1 MQIYI
6 NYPLFEIARSKN
18 YSTIPDRSTICI
30 FACKGSK
37 MYLKKL
43 NLLNFKTYSE
53 LEIELSPKLNC
64 FVGNNGVGK
73 TNLFDSIYYLSF
85 CKSCFNSQDTASIS
99 HSADFFMIQGDFIR
113 GDEVERVQCSLKRD
127 QKKRVRRNDKEYQKL
142 SEHIGLIPLVMVSPA
157 DSGLILDGSEERRR
171 YMNGVIAQ
179 YDPLYLD
186 DVIRYNKALAQRNRL
201 LKEFSRQKYFDED
214 SLFIWD
220 DQLAM
225 LGEKIYEKR
234 RDFINRLL
242 PIFQYYYDYISNGHE
257 SVDLKY
263 LTQAGERPL
272 AELMKEAQ
280 GRDKQL
286 QFTTVG
292 IHRDDL
298 NLQLSGFPIKQ
309 QGSQGQQKTYLLA
322 LKMAQFDFLKELSE
336 VRPIILLDDV
346 FDKLDANR
354 VTRIIQL
361 VSEDHFGQIFITDTS
376 REHLSNILSGL
387 QVDYS
392 MFEVVDGH
400 IKQAG
405 YGN

>member
-1 MQIYI
+1 
-6 NYPLFEIARSKN
+6 
-18 YSTIPDRSTICI
+18 
-30 FACKGSK
+30 
-37 MYLKKL
+37 
-43 NLLNFKTYSE
+43 
-53 LEIELSPKLNC
+53 
-64 FVGNNGVGK
+64 
-73 TNLFDSIYYLSF
+73 
-85 CKSCFNSQDTASIS
+85 
-99 HSADFFMIQGDFIR
+99 MIQGDFIR
-113 GDEVERVQCSLKRD
+113 GDEVERIQCSLKRE

-142 SEHIGLIPLVMVSPA
+142 SEHIGLVPLVMVSPA

-171 YMNGVIAQ
+171 YMNGVISQ

-186 DVIRYNKALAQRNRL
+186 NVIRYNKALAQRNRL

-220 DQLAM
+220 DQLAQ

-234 RDFINRLL
+234 RDFISRLL

-298 NLQLSGFPIKQ
+298 NLQLSGFSIKQ